1 MIYAE
6 RLRVHIFCCINGIPP
21 PRWECDYEREA
32 ECSERFAALVADTEM
47 LNIPDVI
54 HEASASRVLTTV
66 LVQGMTLE
74 KVEQC
79 DQATRDAV
87 AAAMMRVTLRELF
100 EFRFMQTD
108 PNWSNFLYDAPSN
121 QLNLIDFGATI
132 EYDKEFID
140 NYIEVIHAAATGD
153 EAKCLEWSVATGFL
167 SGGERTIMQRAHVR
181 AVMALGK
188 PFATDD
194 KFDFGEQ
201 DVIEEV
207 KSIIPIMLK

>member
-1 MIYAE
+1 M
-6 RLRVHIFCCINGIPP
+6 V
-21 PRWECDYEREA
+21 
-32 ECSERFAALVADTEM
+32 SDTP
-47 LNIPDVI
+47 LLHVPGVI
-54 HEASASRVLTTV
+54 HEASSARVLTTE

-79 DQATRDAV
+79 DQETRNQV
-87 AAAMMRVTLRELF
+87 AAEMMRVTLRELF

-108 PNWSNFLYDAPSN
+108 PNWSNFLYDDTRN
-121 QLNLIDFGATI
+121 QLNLLDFGATI
-132 EYDKEFID
+132 EYEKEFID
-140 NYIEVIHAAATGD
+140 NYIEVIHAASTGD
-153 EAKCLEWSVATGFL
+153 EEKCLKWSVRTGFL

-188 PFATDD
+188 PFATDE

-207 KSIIPIMLK
+207 KSIIPIMYVLWQCSVAYDPRHNR

>member
-1 MIYAE
+1 M
-6 RLRVHIFCCINGIPP
+6 V
-21 PRWECDYEREA
+21 
-32 ECSERFAALVADTEM
+32 SDTP
-47 LNIPDVI
+47 LLHVPGVI
-54 HEASASRVLTTV
+54 HEASSARVLTTE

-79 DQATRDAV
+79 DQETRNQV
-87 AAAMMRVTLRELF
+87 AAEMMRVTLRELF

-108 PNWSNFLYDAPSN
+108 PNWSNFLYDDTRN
-121 QLNLIDFGATI
+121 QLNLLDFGATI
-132 EYDKEFID
+132 EYEKEFID
-140 NYIEVIHAAATGD
+140 NYIEVIHAASTGD
-153 EAKCLEWSVATGFL
+153 EEKCLKWSVRTGFL

-188 PFATDD
+188 PFATDE

-207 KSIIPIMLK
+207 KSIIPIMYVLWQCSVTYDPRHNHCNPLISSFLENASVYLV